1 MTAQDKPP
9 TEGPSVGSGRV
20 PSLVLVHT
28 GHGKGKST
36 AAFGTLLRAV
46 GRGWRVGVVQ
56 FLKSG
61 NWKVGEEKVCRGLG
75 VNWWV
80 LGDGFT
86 WDSENMSETEAVAR
100 EAWAFTREL
109 VAEGSHRMVVLDE
122 VTYPLNWGWI
132 DEGEM
137 LEMIRDRPPHVTLI
151 LTGRDAPESLMAAAD
166 TVTEMVKVKHAFDQG
181 IRARRGIDY

>member
-1 MTAQDKPP
+1 MTTPDKPP
-9 TEGPSVGSGRV
+9 TKGPSIGSELAR
-20 PSLVLVHT
+20 SLVLVHT

-46 GRGWRVGVVQ
+46 GRGWKVAVVQ

-61 NWKVGEEKVCRGLG
+61 DWKVGEEKVCRGLG
-75 VNWWV
+75 VNWWA

-86 WDSENMSETEAVAR
+86 WESDNMSETEAVALQ
-100 EAWAFTREL
+100 AWDFTKRL
-109 VAEGSHRMVVLDE
+109 VAEGAHRMVVLDE

-132 DEGEM
+132 CEDEM
-137 LEMIRDRPPHVTLI
+137 LEMIRDRPSHVTLI
-151 LTGRDAPESLMAAAD
+151 MTGRDAPAALIEAAD
-166 TVTEMVKVKHAFDQG
+166 TVTEMVKIKHAFDRG

>member
-1 MTAQDKPP
+1 
-9 TEGPSVGSGRV
+9 
-20 PSLVLVHT
+20 
-28 GHGKGKST
+28 
-36 AAFGTLLRAV
+36 
-46 GRGWRVGVVQ
+46 
-56 FLKSG
+56 
-61 NWKVGEEKVCRGLG
+61 
-75 VNWWV
+75 
-80 LGDGFT
+80 
-86 WDSENMSETEAVAR
+86 
-100 EAWAFTREL
+100 
-109 VAEGSHRMVVLDE
+109 MVVLDE